1 MKGQELFGQIVAR
14 LHHEFGIC
22 QTLQIVRV
30 LAEEIGGVRV
40 SFPDIQDLNRMERD
54 RRISCE
60 YTGANLEELALR
72 YRLHR
77 RQVRRIV
84 QETC

>member
-1 MKGQELFGQIVAR
+1 MKGHELLGQIVAR
-14 LHHEFGIC
+14 LHHEYGIC

-30 LAEEIGGVRV
+30 LAEEIGGVRI
-40 SFPDIQDLNRMERD
+40 SFPDIQELNRMERD
-54 RRISCE
+54 RRIACE
-60 YTGANLEELALR
+60 FNGANLDELALR

-84 QETC
+84 RERC